1 MECVHMPKELKK
13 LYPCDQCAAV
23 LSSQGSLKTHK
34 DALHR
39 EKRFKCYC
47 GRMFSQKG
55 AMDTHIRG
63 IHMKE
68 RNIKCQHCDSGKCV
82 AVFNQVLQLIISFI
96 SIPEFNWTKAT
107 R

>member
-13 LYPCDQCAAV
+13 LYPCDQCVAV

-63 IHMKE
+63 FHMKE
-68 RNIKCQHCDSGKCV
+68 RNIKCQYCDSGNV
-82 AVFNQVLQLIISFI
+82 ELL
-96 SIPEFNWTKAT
+96 
-107 R
+107 